1 MIKLKQAVI
10 VEGKYDKIKLDSI
23 IDALIIETDGFQ
35 IFKDKE
41 RLNFIRKLAK
51 TRGIIIM
58 TDSDSAGFLIRS
70 HIVGTVTD
78 GEIINV
84 YIPDIKGREKR
95 KEKDSADGLLGVEGV
110 PEKVILSALAAAGIS
125 AENDRPDSEKRRRV
139 TKADLYD
146 DGLYGGKNSRIL
158 REKLL
163 ESLGLPKRLSAN
175 AMPKAL
181 EHLVTYDEYKAAAER
196 VKKTTNI

>member
-10 VEGKYDKIKLDSI
+10 VEGKYDKIKLSSI
-23 IDALIIETDGFQ
+23 IDTLIIETDGFQ

-41 RLNFIRKLAK
+41 KLGYIRLLAE
-51 TRGIIIM
+51 TRGVIIM

-70 HIVGTVTD
+70 HLVGSVKD

-95 KEKDSADGLLGVEGV
+95 KEKDSADGLLGVEGMS
-110 PEKVILSALAAAGIS
+110 EEVILSALSAAGVTADKIDKT
-125 AENDRPDSEKRRRV
+125 EPTRRV

-146 DGLYGGKNSRIL
+146 DGLSGGKNSKEL
-158 REKLL
+158 RERLLL
-163 ESLGLPKRLSAN
+163 ELGLPKRISAN
-175 AMPKAL
+175 AIPKAL
-181 EHLVTYDEYKAAAER
+181 EYLVTYDQYKKA
-196 VKKTTNI
+196 VDKIKKA

>member
-1 MIKLKQAVI
+1 VIRLKQAVI

-41 RLNFIRKLAK
+41 KLNFIRKLAK
-51 TRGIIIM
+51 TRGIIVM

-70 HIVGTVTD
+70 HIGGTVTD
-78 GEIINV
+78 GQVINV
-84 YIPDIKGREKR
+84 YIPDIKGRERR
-95 KEKDSADGLLGVEGV
+95 KTKDSADGLLGVEGV
-110 PEKVILSALAAAGIS
+110 SEQVILSALAAAGVTAADEVDDS
-125 AENDRPDSEKRRRV
+125 AARRYV

-146 DGLYGGKNSRIL
+146 DGLYGGENSHKL

-163 ESLGLPKRLSAN
+163 QSLGLPSRISAN
-175 AMPKAL
+175 AIPNAL
-181 EHLVTYDEYKAAAER
+181 KYLVTYEEYKAAAEKVR
-196 VKKTTNI
+196 QTND

>member
-10 VEGKYDKIKLDSI
+10 VEGKYDKIKLSSI
-23 IDALIIETDGFQ
+23 IDTLIIETDGFQ

-41 RLNFIRKLAK
+41 KLGYIRLLAE
-51 TRGIIIM
+51 TRGVIIM

-70 HIVGTVTD
+70 HLVGSVKD

-95 KEKDSADGLLGVEGV
+95 KEKDSADGLLGVEGMS
-110 PEKVILSALAAAGIS
+110 EDVILSALCAAGVT
-125 AENDRPDSEKRRRV
+125 ADKTDKTEATRRV

-146 DGLYGGKNSRIL
+146 DGLSGGKNSKEL

-163 ESLGLPKRLSAN
+163 SELGLPKRISAN
-175 AMPKAL
+175 AIPQAL
-181 EHLVTYDEYKAAAER
+181 EYLVTYDQYKKA
-196 VKKTTNI
+196 VDKIKKA

>member
-10 VEGKYDKIKLDSI
+10 VEGKYDKIKLSSI
-23 IDALIIETDGFQ
+23 IDTLIIETDGFQ

-41 RLNFIRKLAK
+41 KLGYIRLLAE
-51 TRGIIIM
+51 TRGVIIM

-70 HIVGTVTD
+70 HLVGSVKD

-95 KEKDSADGLLGVEGV
+95 KEKDSADGLLGVEGMS
-110 PEKVILSALAAAGIS
+110 EDVILSALSAAGVT
-125 AENDRPDSEKRRRV
+125 ADKTDKSEATRRV
-139 TKADLYD
+139 TKADLYF
-146 DGLYGGKNSRIL
+146 DGLSGGKNAKEL

-163 ESLGLPKRLSAN
+163 LELGLPKRISAN
-175 AMPKAL
+175 AIPKAL
-181 EHLVTYDEYKAAAER
+181 EYLVTYDQYKKA
-196 VKKTTNI
+196 VDKIKKA

>member
-10 VEGKYDKIKLDSI
+10 VEGKYDKIKLSSI
-23 IDALIIETDGFQ
+23 IDTLIIETDGFQ

-41 RLNFIRKLAK
+41 KLGYIRLLAE
-51 TRGIIIM
+51 TRGVIIM

-70 HIVGTVTD
+70 RLVGSVKD

-95 KEKDSADGLLGVEGV
+95 KEKDSADGLLGVEGMS
-110 PEKVILSALAAAGIS
+110 EDVILSALSAAGVT
-125 AENDRPDSEKRRRV
+125 ADKTDKSEATRRV
-139 TKADLYD
+139 TKADLYF
-146 DGLYGGKNSRIL
+146 DGLSGGKNSKEL

-163 ESLGLPKRLSAN
+163 LELGLPKRISAN
-175 AMPKAL
+175 AIPKAL
-181 EHLVTYDEYKAAAER
+181 EYLVTYDQYKKA
-196 VKKTTNI
+196 VDKIKKA

>member
-10 VEGKYDKIKLDSI
+10 VEGKYDKIKLSSI
-23 IDALIIETDGFQ
+23 IDTLIIETDGFQ

-41 RLNFIRKLAK
+41 KLGYIRLLAE
-51 TRGIIIM
+51 TRGVIIM

-70 HIVGTVTD
+70 HLVGSVKD

-95 KEKDSADGLLGVEGV
+95 KEKDSADGLLGVEGMS
-110 PEKVILSALAAAGIS
+110 EDVILSALCAAGVT
-125 AENDRPDSEKRRRV
+125 ADKTDKTEPTRRV

-146 DGLYGGKNSRIL
+146 DGLSGGKNSKGL
-158 REKLL
+158 RERLLL
-163 ESLGLPKRLSAN
+163 ELGLPKRISAN
-175 AMPKAL
+175 AIPKAL
-181 EHLVTYDEYKAAAER
+181 EYLVTYDQYKKA
-196 VKKTTNI
+196 VDKIKKA

>member
-10 VEGKYDKIKLDSI
+10 VEGKYDKIKLSSI
-23 IDALIIETDGFQ
+23 IDTLIIETDGFQ

-41 RLNFIRKLAK
+41 KLGYIRLLAE
-51 TRGIIIM
+51 TRGVIIM

-70 HIVGTVTD
+70 HLVGSVKD

-95 KEKDSADGLLGVEGV
+95 KEKDSADGLLGVEGMS
-110 PEKVILSALAAAGIS
+110 EDVILSALSAAGVT
-125 AENDRPDSEKRRRV
+125 ADKTDKSEATRRV
-139 TKADLYD
+139 TKADLYF
-146 DGLYGGKNSRIL
+146 DGLSGGKNSKEL

-163 ESLGLPKRLSAN
+163 LELGLPKRISAN
-175 AMPKAL
+175 AIPKAL
-181 EHLVTYDEYKAAAER
+181 EYLVTYDQYKKA
-196 VKKTTNI
+196 VNKIKKA

>member
-10 VEGKYDKIKLDSI
+10 VEGKYDKIKLSSI
-23 IDALIIETDGFQ
+23 IDTLIIETDGFQ

-41 RLNFIRKLAK
+41 KLGYIRLLAE
-51 TRGIIIM
+51 TRGVIIM

-70 HIVGTVTD
+70 HLVGSVKD

-95 KEKDSADGLLGVEGV
+95 KEKDSADGLLGVEGMS
-110 PEKVILSALAAAGIS
+110 EEVILSALSAAGVTADKTDKTEPI
-125 AENDRPDSEKRRRV
+125 RRV

-146 DGLYGGKNSRIL
+146 DGLSGGKNSKEL
-158 REKLL
+158 RERLLL
-163 ESLGLPKRLSAN
+163 ELGLPKRISAN
-175 AMPKAL
+175 AIPKAL
-181 EHLVTYDEYKAAAER
+181 EYLVTYDQYKKA
-196 VKKTTNI
+196 VDKIKKA

>member
-10 VEGKYDKIKLDSI
+10 VEGKYDKIKLSSI
-23 IDALIIETDGFQ
+23 IDTLIIETDGFQ

-41 RLNFIRKLAK
+41 KLGYIRLLAE
-51 TRGIIIM
+51 TRGVIIM

-70 HIVGTVTD
+70 HLVGSVKD

-95 KEKDSADGLLGVEGV
+95 KEKDSADGLLGVEGMS
-110 PEKVILSALAAAGIS
+110 EEVILSALSAAGVT
-125 AENDRPDSEKRRRV
+125 ADKTDKTEATRRV

-146 DGLYGGKNSRIL
+146 DGLSGGKNSKEL
-158 REKLL
+158 RERLLL
-163 ESLGLPKRLSAN
+163 ELGLPKRISAN
-175 AMPKAL
+175 AIPKAL
-181 EHLVTYDEYKAAAER
+181 EYLVTYDQYKKA
-196 VKKTTNI
+196 VDKIKKA

>member
-10 VEGKYDKIKLDSI
+10 VEGKYDKIKLSSI
-23 IDALIIETDGFQ
+23 IDTLIIETDGFQ

-41 RLNFIRKLAK
+41 KLGYIRLLAE
-51 TRGIIIM
+51 TRGVIIM

-70 HIVGTVTD
+70 HLVGSVKD

-95 KEKDSADGLLGVEGV
+95 KEKDSADGLLGVEGMS
-110 PEKVILSALAAAGIS
+110 EDVILSALSAAGVT
-125 AENDRPDSEKRRRV
+125 ADKTDKSEATRRV
-139 TKADLYD
+139 TKADLYF
-146 DGLYGGKNSRIL
+146 DGLSGGKNSKEL

-163 ESLGLPKRLSAN
+163 FELGLPKRISAN
-175 AMPKAL
+175 AIPKAL
-181 EHLVTYDEYKAAAER
+181 EYLVTYDQYKKA
-196 VKKTTNI
+196 VDKIKKA

>member
-10 VEGKYDKIKLDSI
+10 VEGKYDKIKLSSI
-23 IDALIIETDGFQ
+23 IDTLIIETDGFQ

-41 RLNFIRKLAK
+41 KLGYIRLLAE
-51 TRGIIIM
+51 TRGVIIM

-70 HIVGTVTD
+70 HLVGSVKD

-95 KEKDSADGLLGVEGV
+95 KEKDSADGLLGVEGMS
-110 PEKVILSALAAAGIS
+110 EEVILSALCAAGVTADKIDKT
-125 AENDRPDSEKRRRV
+125 EPTRRV

-146 DGLYGGKNSRIL
+146 DGLSGGKNSKEL

-163 ESLGLPKRLSAN
+163 SELGLPKRISAN
-175 AMPKAL
+175 AIPKAL
-181 EHLVTYDEYKAAAER
+181 EYLVTYDQYKKA
-196 VKKTTNI
+196 VDKIKKA

>member
-10 VEGKYDKIKLDSI
+10 VEGKYDKIKLSSI
-23 IDALIIETDGFQ
+23 IDTLIIETDGFQ

-41 RLNFIRKLAK
+41 KLGYIRLLAE
-51 TRGIIIM
+51 TRGVIIM

-70 HIVGTVTD
+70 HLVGSVED

-95 KEKDSADGLLGVEGV
+95 KEKDSADGLLGVEGMS
-110 PEKVILSALAAAGIS
+110 EDVILSALSAAGVT
-125 AENDRPDSEKRRRV
+125 ADKTDKSEATRRV
-139 TKADLYD
+139 TKADLYF
-146 DGLYGGKNSRIL
+146 DGLSGGKNSKEL

-163 ESLGLPKRLSAN
+163 LELGLPKRISAN
-175 AMPKAL
+175 AIPKAL
-181 EHLVTYDEYKAAAER
+181 EYLVTYDQYKKA
-196 VKKTTNI
+196 VDKIKKA

>member
-10 VEGKYDKIKLDSI
+10 VEGKYDKIKLSSI
-23 IDALIIETDGFQ
+23 IDTLIIETDGFQ

-41 RLNFIRKLAK
+41 KLGYIRLLAE
-51 TRGIIIM
+51 TRGVIIM

-70 HIVGTVTD
+70 HLVGSVKD

-95 KEKDSADGLLGVEGV
+95 KEKDSADGLLGVEGMS
-110 PEKVILSALAAAGIS
+110 EDVILSALSAAGVT
-125 AENDRPDSEKRRRV
+125 ADKTDKSEATRRV
-139 TKADLYD
+139 TKADLYF
-146 DGLYGGKNSRIL
+146 DGLSGGENSKEL

-163 ESLGLPKRLSAN
+163 LELGLPKRISAN
-175 AMPKAL
+175 AIPKAL
-181 EHLVTYDEYKAAAER
+181 EYLVTYDQYKKA
-196 VKKTTNI
+196 VDKIKKA

>member
-10 VEGKYDKIKLDSI
+10 VEGKYDKIKLSSI
-23 IDALIIETDGFQ
+23 IDTLIIETDGFQ

-41 RLNFIRKLAK
+41 KLGYIRLLAE
-51 TRGIIIM
+51 TRGVIIM

-70 HIVGTVTD
+70 HLVGSVKD

-95 KEKDSADGLLGVEGV
+95 KEKDSADGLLGVEGMS
-110 PEKVILSALAAAGIS
+110 EEVILSALSAAGVT
-125 AENDRPDSEKRRRV
+125 ADKTEPTRRV

-146 DGLYGGKNSRIL
+146 DGLSGGKNSKEL

-163 ESLGLPKRLSAN
+163 SELGLPKRISAN
-175 AMPKAL
+175 AIPKAL
-181 EHLVTYDEYKAAAER
+181 EYLVTYDQYKKA
-196 VKKTTNI
+196 VDKIKKA

>member
-10 VEGKYDKIKLDSI
+10 VEGKYDKIKLSSI
-23 IDALIIETDGFQ
+23 IDTLIIETDGFQ

-41 RLNFIRKLAK
+41 KLGYIRLLAE
-51 TRGIIIM
+51 TRGVIIM

-70 HIVGTVTD
+70 HLVGSVKD

-95 KEKDSADGLLGVEGV
+95 KEKDSADGLLGVEGMS
-110 PEKVILSALAAAGIS
+110 EEVILSALCAAGVT
-125 AENDRPDSEKRRRV
+125 ADKTDKTEPTRRV

-146 DGLYGGKNSRIL
+146 DGLSGGKNSKGL
-158 REKLL
+158 RERLLL
-163 ESLGLPKRLSAN
+163 ELGLPKRISAN
-175 AMPKAL
+175 AIPKAL
-181 EHLVTYDEYKAAAER
+181 EYLVTYDQYKKA
-196 VKKTTNI
+196 VDKIKKA

>member
-10 VEGKYDKIKLDSI
+10 VEGKYDKIKLSSI
-23 IDALIIETDGFQ
+23 IDTLIIETDGFQ

-41 RLNFIRKLAK
+41 KLGYIRLLAE
-51 TRGIIIM
+51 TRGVIIM

-70 HIVGTVTD
+70 HLVGSVKD

-95 KEKDSADGLLGVEGV
+95 KEKDSADGLLGVEGMS
-110 PEKVILSALAAAGIS
+110 EEVILSALSAAGVTGDKTDKT
-125 AENDRPDSEKRRRV
+125 EPTRRV

-146 DGLYGGKNSRIL
+146 DGLSGGKNSKGL
-158 REKLL
+158 RERLLL
-163 ESLGLPKRLSAN
+163 ELGLPKRISAN
-175 AMPKAL
+175 AIPKAL
-181 EHLVTYDEYKAAAER
+181 EYLVTYDQYKKA
-196 VKKTTNI
+196 VDKIKKA

>member
-10 VEGKYDKIKLDSI
+10 VEGKYDKIKLSSI
-23 IDALIIETDGFQ
+23 IDTLIIETDGFQ

-41 RLNFIRKLAK
+41 KLGYIRLLAE
-51 TRGIIIM
+51 TRGVIIM

-70 HIVGTVTD
+70 HLVGSVKD

-95 KEKDSADGLLGVEGV
+95 KEKDSADGLLGVEGMS
-110 PEKVILSALAAAGIS
+110 EDVILSALSAAGVT
-125 AENDRPDSEKRRRV
+125 ADKTDKSEATRRV
-139 TKADLYD
+139 TKADLYF
-146 DGLYGGKNSRIL
+146 DGLSGGKNSKEL

-163 ESLGLPKRLSAN
+163 LELGLPKRISAN
-175 AMPKAL
+175 AIPKAL
-181 EHLVTYDEYKAAAER
+181 EYLVTYDQYKKA
-196 VKKTTNI
+196 VDKIKKA

>member
-10 VEGKYDKIKLDSI
+10 VEGKYDKIKLSSI
-23 IDALIIETDGFQ
+23 IDTLIIETDGFQ

-41 RLNFIRKLAK
+41 KLGYIRLLAE
-51 TRGIIIM
+51 TRGVIIM

-70 HIVGTVTD
+70 HLVGSVKD

-95 KEKDSADGLLGVEGV
+95 KEKDSADGLLGVEGMS
-110 PEKVILSALAAAGIS
+110 EDVILSALSAAGVT
-125 AENDRPDSEKRRRV
+125 ADKTDKTEATRRV

-146 DGLYGGKNSRIL
+146 DGLSGGKNSKEL

-163 ESLGLPKRLSAN
+163 SELGLPKRISAN
-175 AMPKAL
+175 AIPKAL
-181 EHLVTYDEYKAAAER
+181 EYLVTYDQYKKA
-196 VKKTTNI
+196 VDKIKKA

>member
-10 VEGKYDKIKLDSI
+10 VEGKYDKIKLSSI
-23 IDALIIETDGFQ
+23 IDTLIIETDGFQ

-41 RLNFIRKLAK
+41 KLGYIRLLAE
-51 TRGIIIM
+51 TRGVIIR

-70 HIVGTVTD
+70 HLVGSVKD

-95 KEKDSADGLLGVEGV
+95 KEKDSADGLLGVEGMS
-110 PEKVILSALAAAGIS
+110 EDVILSALSAAGVT
-125 AENDRPDSEKRRRV
+125 ADKTDKSEATRRV
-139 TKADLYD
+139 TKADLYF
-146 DGLYGGKNSRIL
+146 DGLSGGKNSKEL

-163 ESLGLPKRLSAN
+163 LELGLPKRISAN
-175 AMPKAL
+175 AIPKAL
-181 EHLVTYDEYKAAAER
+181 EYLVTYDQYKKA
-196 VKKTTNI
+196 VDKIKKA

>member
-10 VEGKYDKIKLDSI
+10 VEGKYDKIKLSSI
-23 IDALIIETDGFQ
+23 IDTLIIETDGFQ

-41 RLNFIRKLAK
+41 KLGYIRLLAE
-51 TRGIIIM
+51 TRGVIIM

-70 HIVGTVTD
+70 HLVGSVKD

-95 KEKDSADGLLGVEGV
+95 KEKDSADGLLGVEGMS
-110 PEKVILSALAAAGIS
+110 EEVILSALSAAGVT
-125 AENDRPDSEKRRRV
+125 ADKTDKTEATRRV

-146 DGLYGGKNSRIL
+146 DGLSGGKNSKEL

-163 ESLGLPKRLSAN
+163 SELGLPKRISAN
-175 AMPKAL
+175 AIPKAL
-181 EHLVTYDEYKAAAER
+181 EYLVTYDQYKKA
-196 VKKTTNI
+196 VNKIKKA

>member
-10 VEGKYDKIKLDSI
+10 VEGKYDKIKLSSI
-23 IDALIIETDGFQ
+23 IDTLIIETDGFQ

-41 RLNFIRKLAK
+41 KLGYIRLLAE
-51 TRGIIIM
+51 TRGVIIM

-70 HIVGTVTD
+70 HLVGSVKD

-95 KEKDSADGLLGVEGV
+95 KEKDSADGLLGVEGMS
-110 PEKVILSALAAAGIS
+110 EEVILSALSAAGVT
-125 AENDRPDSEKRRRV
+125 ADKTYKTEPTRRV

-146 DGLYGGKNSRIL
+146 DGLSGGKNSKEL

-163 ESLGLPKRLSAN
+163 SELGLPKRISAN
-175 AMPKAL
+175 AIPKAL
-181 EHLVTYDEYKAAAER
+181 EYLVTYDQYKKA
-196 VKKTTNI
+196 VDKIKKA

>member
-10 VEGKYDKIKLDSI
+10 VEGKYDKIKLSSI
-23 IDALIIETDGFQ
+23 IDTLIIETDGFQ

-41 RLNFIRKLAK
+41 KLGYIRLLAE
-51 TRGIIIM
+51 TRGVIIM

-70 HIVGTVTD
+70 HLVGSVKD

-95 KEKDSADGLLGVEGV
+95 KEKDSADGLLGVEGMS
-110 PEKVILSALAAAGIS
+110 EDVILSALSAAGVT
-125 AENDRPDSEKRRRV
+125 ADKTDKSEATRRV
-139 TKADLYD
+139 TKADLHF
-146 DGLYGGKNSRIL
+146 DGLSGGKNSKEL

-163 ESLGLPKRLSAN
+163 LELGLPKRISAN
-175 AMPKAL
+175 AIPKAL
-181 EHLVTYDEYKAAAER
+181 EYLVTYDQYKKA
-196 VKKTTNI
+196 VDKIKKA

>member
-41 RLNFIRKLAK
+41 KLNFIRKLAK
-51 TRGIIIM
+51 TRGIVIM

-78 GEIINV
+78 GELINV

-110 PEKVILSALAAAGIS
+110 SEKVILSALAAAGVT
-125 AENDRPDSEKRRRV
+125 AEDEPSDGEKHRRV

-146 DGLYGGKNSRIL
+146 DGLYGGKNSRVL
-158 REKLL
+158 RERLL
-163 ESLGLPKRLSAN
+163 ESLGLPKRISAN
-175 AMPKAL
+175 AIPKAL
-181 EHLVTYDEYKAAAER
+181 EHLVTYDEYKAAAEK
-196 VKKTTNI
+196 VKNE

>member
-10 VEGKYDKIKLDSI
+10 VEGKYDKIKLSSI
-23 IDALIIETDGFQ
+23 IDTLIIETDGFQ

-41 RLNFIRKLAK
+41 KLGYIRLLAE
-51 TRGIIIM
+51 TRGVIIM

-70 HIVGTVTD
+70 HLVGSVKD

-95 KEKDSADGLLGVEGV
+95 KEKDSADGLLGVEGMS
-110 PEKVILSALAAAGIS
+110 EEVILSALSAAGVT
-125 AENDRPDSEKRRRV
+125 ADKTDKTEATRRV

-146 DGLYGGKNSRIL
+146 DGLSGGKNSKEL

-163 ESLGLPKRLSAN
+163 SELGLPKRISAN
-175 AMPKAL
+175 AIPKAL
-181 EHLVTYDEYKAAAER
+181 EYLVTYDQYKKA
-196 VKKTTNI
+196 VDKIKKA

>member
-10 VEGKYDKIKLDSI
+10 VEGKYDKIKLSSI
-23 IDALIIETDGFQ
+23 IDTLIIETDGFQ

-41 RLNFIRKLAK
+41 KLGYIRLLAE
-51 TRGIIIM
+51 TRGVIIM

-70 HIVGTVTD
+70 HLVGSVKD

-95 KEKDSADGLLGVEGV
+95 KEKDSADGLLGVEGMS
-110 PEKVILSALAAAGIS
+110 EEVILSALCAAGVT
-125 AENDRPDSEKRRRV
+125 ADKTDKTEPTRRV

-146 DGLYGGKNSRIL
+146 DGLSGGKNSKEL
-158 REKLL
+158 RERLLL
-163 ESLGLPKRLSAN
+163 ELGLPKRISAN
-175 AMPKAL
+175 AIPKAL
-181 EHLVTYDEYKAAAER
+181 EYLVTYDQYKKA
-196 VKKTTNI
+196 VDKIKKA

>member
-10 VEGKYDKIKLDSI
+10 VEGKYDKIKLSSI
-23 IDALIIETDGFQ
+23 IDTLIIETDGFQ

-41 RLNFIRKLAK
+41 KLGYIRLLAE
-51 TRGIIIM
+51 TRGVIIM

-70 HIVGTVTD
+70 HLVGSVKD

-95 KEKDSADGLLGVEGV
+95 KEKDSADGLLGVEGMS
-110 PEKVILSALAAAGIS
+110 EEVILSALCAAGVT
-125 AENDRPDSEKRRRV
+125 ADKTGKTEPTRRV

-146 DGLYGGKNSRIL
+146 DGLSGGKNSKEL
-158 REKLL
+158 RERLLL
-163 ESLGLPKRLSAN
+163 ELGLPKRISAN
-175 AMPKAL
+175 AIPKAL
-181 EHLVTYDEYKAAAER
+181 EYLVTYDQYKKA
-196 VKKTTNI
+196 VDKIKKA